1 MNWQVIL
8 TIGALLA
15 GGFVKGA
22 TSLGLPLVAMPII
35 ASIFDTRTAILIL
48 AVPLVVSD
56 IVFIGKE
63 WRQFRESTRFIGLIL
78 FAIIGVM
85 IGARLLVRLD
95 VAILSFVLGTLTL
108 LFVVTAWFGLN
119 ATIPKRAAPI
129 VSSLVGLT
137 AGVLR
142 GVAGASGPIIAMYLY
157 SAGVSRYLFG
167 FIFNTLYVILDL
179 TMVAALNRLGLYT
192 TEMVLFTLGG
202 IVPVLVGIY
211 LGICLQKRVAEQI
224 FMRFVLAVLAA
235 TSFNLI
241 FAGLGFHLL

>member
-22 TSLGLPLVAMPII
+22 TSLGLPLIAMPII

-48 AVPLVVSD
+48 SVPLVISD
-56 IVFIGKE
+56 VVFIGKE
-63 WRQFRESTRFIGLIL
+63 WRQFRESKRFIGLIL

-119 ATIPKRAAPI
+119 PTVPIRVAP
-129 VSSLVGLT
+129 VASSLIGLT

-192 TEMVLFTLGG
+192 TEMVLFTLGA

-211 LGICLQKRVAEQI
+211 LGIRLQKRVAERI

-235 TSFNLI
+235 AGFNLI
-241 FAGLGFHLL
+241 FVGLGFHLL